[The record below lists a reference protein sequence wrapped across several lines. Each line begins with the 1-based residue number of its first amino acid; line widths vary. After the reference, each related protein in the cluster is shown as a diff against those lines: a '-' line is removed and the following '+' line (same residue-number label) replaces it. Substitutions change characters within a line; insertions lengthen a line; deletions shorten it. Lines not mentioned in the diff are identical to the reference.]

1 MNIFNY
7 GIMLLGFSII
17 LLGVTIILLG
27 VTIWKKQKISL
38 IHGHNQ
44 VNIKK
49 EDIKEYTES
58 IGKAYIILGISE
70 LPVFVLRLTNNDI
83 YDFIALTAGMLGFI
97 MSMIKIVK
105 TQKKYKTGIWS

>member
-1 MNIFNY
+1 MGMNIFNY
-7 GIMLLGFSII
+7 GII
-17 LLGVTIILLG
+17 LLGVSIVLLG
-27 VTIWKKQKISL
+27 VAIWKNQKISL
-38 IHGHNQ
+38 IHGNNQ

-58 IGKAYIILGISE
+58 IGKAYIMLGISE
-70 LPVFVLRLTNNDI
+70 LPVFVLGLTDNDI

-97 MSMIKIVK
+97 MSIIKVVK